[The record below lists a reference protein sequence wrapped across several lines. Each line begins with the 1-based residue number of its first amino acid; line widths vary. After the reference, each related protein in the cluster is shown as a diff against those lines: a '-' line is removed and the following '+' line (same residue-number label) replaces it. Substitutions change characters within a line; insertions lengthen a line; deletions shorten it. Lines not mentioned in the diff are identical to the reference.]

1 MPDHQTTGSQV
12 EVTPT
17 SIEQN
22 KKNFPVFAT
31 LFSFA
36 LLLALLGLLGWGLV
50 KAQRGQV
57 TNGPAPDFTL
67 TTFDGQ
73 QIQLSQLRGNVVV
86 INFWASWCQPC
97 RQEAAYLEKTWQA
110 YRDRGV
116 IFIGVD
122 YADTETEALA
132 YLAEFG
138 ITYYNGPDLG
148 TRVSQSYNIKG
159 VPETFYVAKNGELRG
174 IKIGPLDPPELDN
187 KIEELLAEPAE

>member
-17 SIEQN
+17 SIDQN
-22 KKNFPVFAT
+22 KKKFSVFAT

-73 QIQLSQLRGNVVV
+73 QIQLSQLHGNVVV